1 MLDIETAGSVGITFI
16 TDRLQDIICD
26 VFDES
31 VPAAGERRGGYPEKF
46 ACDIYVQPVIIDE
59 DLMSDFAEVNKQC

>member
-1 MLDIETAGSVGITFI
+1 MREHGFDVTYTLYPPYRAGDCVNLT
-16 TDRLQDIICD
+16 
-26 VFDES
+26 
-31 VPAAGERRGGYPEKF
+31 AAGERRGGYPEKF